1 VDGNA
6 PLAAPAVHVG
16 AWHGGSMHAAG
27 PYTLST
33 KYMHS
38 LFRAYPLQTQV
49 WLGERVVY
57 LRVHVRMGVN
67 CHGFLMS
74 GSSNDV
80 MTLE

>member
-1 VDGNA
+1 MEMS

-27 PYTLST
+27 PCMLST

-49 WLGERVVY
+49 CLGER
-57 LRVHVRMGVN
+57 
-67 CHGFLMS
+67 S
-74 GSSNDV
+74 GLLKGACTCESKLSWFAV
-80 MTLE
+80 EWI